1 MLKFL
6 HCADLHLDS
15 PFKGL
20 KYLPKPIFERI
31 QNSTFR
37 SFTHTVNLAIK
48 EKVDFVVIAG
58 DIYDGDSRSL
68 RAQTYFRKELERLD
82 KHGIRTF
89 MVHGNHD
96 HLEGSWIDIEWP
108 ESVHIFNGGAPSSV
122 PFYQNGKLTAMLHG
136 FSYEQRSVPENRVP
150 LFPEKKD
157 EAYHIGILHG
167 NAEGHS
173 DHEPYAPF
181 KVVELLNK
189 GYDYW
194 ALGHIH
200 KRMELSQNPPV
211 IYPGNIQGRNPKET
225 GEKGC
230 YIIDT
235 KNRLRIFHETQDIIW
250 KEEFIDLT
258 GYSAMSEMIQT
269 CIEVKENARI
279 EGKGVLLK
287 LIIEGNSSLFQEMTD
302 ERLLEDLMEALQD
315 SEEEV
320 SSFVY
325 PFALVNQ
332 MKRSWNRDQLVNDGG
347 FVGALLNKSSAYE
360 DMPNTARELFL
371 HKRARRYLKPFE
383 PEEAEEIIKEAETL
397 LLRFLLKD

>member
-20 KYLPKPIFERI
+20 KYLPKPIFKRI

-37 SFTHTVNLAIK
+37 SFTATVNLAIK

-68 RAQTYFRKELERLD
+68 RAQTYFRKELERLE
-82 KHGIRTF
+82 KHEIYTF

-108 ESVHIFNGGAPSSV
+108 MTVHIFQGGLPSSV
-122 PFYQNGKLTAMLHG
+122 PFYKNGKLAAMLHG
-136 FSYEQRSVPENRVP
+136 FSYEKRSVAENRVP
-150 LFPEKKD
+150 HFPEKKD

-167 NAEGHS
+167 NADGQSE
-173 DHEPYAPF
+173 HESYAPF
-181 KVVELLNK
+181 KVTELLVK

-200 KRMELSQNPPV
+200 KRMELSQDPSV
-211 IYPGNIQGRNPKET
+211 IYPGNIQGRNQKET

-230 YIIDT
+230 YIVDT
-235 KNRLRIFHETQDIIW
+235 NNGVRDFHAMADILW

-258 GYSAMSEMIQT
+258 GCSAMSEVIET
-269 CIEVKENARI
+269 CIEVKENART
-279 EGKGVLLK
+279 EGKGILLK
-287 LIIEGNSSLFQEMTD
+287 LILEGDSSLFHELSD
-302 ERLLEDLMEALQD
+302 ELFLDDLMETLQD
-315 SEEEV
+315 GEEEN

-325 PFALVNQ
+325 PFAVVNSLR
-332 MKRSWNRDQLVNDGG
+332 RSWNRDQLLNDGG
-347 FVGALLNKSSAYE
+347 FVGALLHNSSEYE
-360 DMPNTARELFL
+360 EMLKTTRELFL
-371 HKRARRYLKPFE
+371 HKRARRYLKPLE
-383 PEEAEEIIKEAETL
+383 SEEEEEIIKEAETF
-397 LLRFLLKD
+397 LLRFLLKE